1 MMKKWVMIGGAV
13 VLALGV
19 QQMRINSKERK
30 IANKNLEITR
40 LSNELSAVI
49 DANESQNKTISRL
62 REANEQCALD
72 KAVNLENSKLELAS
86 QSGRIRSIREKYE
99 KLKTSQVAGKC
110 AQFRV
115 DPDVFDLVQEA
126 RSDQD

>member
-40 LSNELSAVI
+40 LSNEL
-49 DANESQNKTISRL
+49 
-62 REANEQCALD
+62 
-72 KAVNLENSKLELAS
+72 
-86 QSGRIRSIREKYE
+86 
-99 KLKTSQVAGKC
+99 
-110 AQFRV
+110 
-115 DPDVFDLVQEA
+115 
-126 RSDQD
+126 